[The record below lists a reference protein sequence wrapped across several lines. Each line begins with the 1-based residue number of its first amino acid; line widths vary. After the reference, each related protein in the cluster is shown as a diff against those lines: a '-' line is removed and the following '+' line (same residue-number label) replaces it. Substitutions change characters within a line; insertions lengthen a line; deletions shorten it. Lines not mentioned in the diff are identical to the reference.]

1 MLRQSRLALLEVLI
15 EHLIARPPR
24 GAIDELVQVAKIG
37 KFLREGEC
45 AEANALLDLL
55 HVLPRAAQIRL
66 GRGLLDGRPIAH
78 ALQHEIVL
86 NAVVAPSAHA
96 AGG

>member
-1 MLRQSRLALLEVLI
+1 LPEILI
-15 EHLIARPPR
+15 ENLIARAPR
-24 GAIDELVQVAKIG
+24 GAIDELMQIAKIG

-45 AEANALLDLL
+45 AEANALLDRLY
-55 HVLPRAAQIRL
+55 VLPCAAQIRF
-66 GRGLLDGRPIAH
+66 GRGLFERRPIAH

-86 NAVVAPSAHA
+86 NAVAAPSAHA